1 MFYFLYEYNSQKN
14 YSEFYNTVALIYYS
28 QKEMLTQNT
37 ALAILGYDGTVSE
50 FCALRPPLAHLVES
64 WT

>member
-50 FCALRPPLAHLVES
+50 FCALRPPLARLVES